1 MDEDSEDEITINLRS
16 EPDAIF
22 SILTGLHDPNTS
34 DIDIITDE
42 GEDEETDSFGPTK
55 DDYNFLNE
63 VGNFDFHVLKINLQK
78 T

>member
-1 MDEDSEDEITINLRS
+1 MDEDSEDEVRINLRS

-42 GEDEETDSFGPTK
+42 SEDEGTDCFDPTK
-55 DDYNFLNE
+55 DEYYFLNE
-63 VGNFDFHVLKINLQK
+63 VGNFDFHV
-78 T
+78 